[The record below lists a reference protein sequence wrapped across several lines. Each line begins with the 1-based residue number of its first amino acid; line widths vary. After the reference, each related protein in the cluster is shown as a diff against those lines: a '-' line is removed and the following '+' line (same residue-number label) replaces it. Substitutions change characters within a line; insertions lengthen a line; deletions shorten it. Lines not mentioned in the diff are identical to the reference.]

1 MNENQQ
7 ALKEALK
14 KLSYFEL
21 IKLVYTNTAGLTIT
35 TLFFT
40 PALFF
45 VAGFFTLIVK
55 YLVKTIL
62 FIWAM

>member
-1 MNENQQ
+1 MNEKQ

-45 VAGFFTLIVK
+45 AAGFFTLLVK
-55 YLVKTIL
+55 YLVKAVVL
-62 FIWAM
+62 IWSL

>member
-14 KLSYFEL
+14 NLSYFEL
-21 IKLVYTNTAGLTIT
+21 IKYVYTQTAGLTIT

-45 VAGFFTLIVK
+45 AAGFFTLLVK
-55 YLVKTIL
+55 YLVKAVL
-62 FIWAM
+62 FIWGL